1 MAALQGN
8 LSQNARDRV
17 MEEFRCDRVLIL
29 LATNVAARGLDVTH
43 VDQVI
48 NFELPESADLLMQRI
63 GRTGRMGRHGRA
75 ITLLSPDDEVKWRQ
89 LERALGRRV
98 SRTRWAGLDSA
109 SVEVIS
115 APSPTAP
122 ARSRRDPGR
131 DRSGPAKRADRRW
144 HPIVRS
150 ACQRQAEVPFR
161 PDPARLV
168 YCVDSFRPGTSRKRE
183 SGGAA

>member
-1 MAALQGN
+1 MPDWVTRASHEHLQHLVTVSVDPRPEDAAPVEHVAYDLPDGDKLRALQALLDHRGAGSVIVSRRTKYGVKKLAKQLLRAGYPVAALQGN

-75 ITLLSPDDEVKWRQ
+75 ITLLSPNDGVK
-89 LERALGRRV
+89 L
-98 SRTRWAGLDSA
+98 
-109 SVEVIS
+109 
-115 APSPTAP
+115 
-122 ARSRRDPGR
+122 
-131 DRSGPAKRADRRW
+131 SG
-144 HPIVRS
+144 
-150 ACQRQAEVPFR
+150 C
-161 PDPARLV
+161 
-168 YCVDSFRPGTSRKRE
+168 G
-183 SGGAA
+183 